1 MNAAKERAFKS
12 SNQILNLSHID
23 NNEEKTM
30 KKLLTITVIAAT
42 MFMSGCAVKG
52 DKLNTY
58 DGIPCHTIEQPG
70 MADLNRPGCEK

>member
-1 MNAAKERAFKS
+1 
-12 SNQILNLSHID
+12 
-23 NNEEKTM
+23 M